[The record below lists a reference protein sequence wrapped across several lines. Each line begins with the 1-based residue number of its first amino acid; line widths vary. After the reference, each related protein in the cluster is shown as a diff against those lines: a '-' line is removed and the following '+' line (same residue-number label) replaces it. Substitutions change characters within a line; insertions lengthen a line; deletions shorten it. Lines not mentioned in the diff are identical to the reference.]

1 MQIDSLLTSHLRYI
15 PVTIKGLRT
24 ALWIKYLA
32 TKIPGYLSLLVAL
45 VTLQGCVAGTIID
58 VVSETI
64 EAGVELTGAA
74 VGTVVDVVTPD
85 GDDDSD

>member
-1 MQIDSLLTSHLRYI
+1 MQIDSLLTSQLRYI

-24 ALWIKYLA
+24 TLWIKNLA
-32 TKIPGYLSLLVAL
+32 IKIPGYLSLLFAL

-58 VVSETI
+58 VVSETV

-74 VGTVVDVVTPD
+74 VGAVVDVVTPD